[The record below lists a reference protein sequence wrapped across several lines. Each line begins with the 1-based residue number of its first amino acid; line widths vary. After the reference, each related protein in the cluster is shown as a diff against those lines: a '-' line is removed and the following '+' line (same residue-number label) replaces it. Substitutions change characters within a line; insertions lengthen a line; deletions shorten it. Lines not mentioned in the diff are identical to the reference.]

1 VLPHGTRSLR
11 SRVSGCGAINFAHA
25 ALGEPTWL
33 SRAQADQLAM
43 LRQRKRI
50 TQEEYIARLNA
61 LRGQFGL
68 QPVQGGDRNV
78 STNRS
83 WAARSALPGWPLI
96 PHQHSAGGGVGG
108 QYSRVISTR
117 HCIPLLN
124 RPAIPQALELDLLKI
139 LPMSPSRTENSDHLV
154 GLKRLCNNI
163 ESSKVKGFRP

>member
-1 VLPHGTRSLR
+1 MLPSVSLHGSLGLKPINWLCSDSGSGSPKKSHRTTKSLR
-11 SRVSGCGAINFAHA
+11 
-25 ALGEPTWL
+25 GE
-33 SRAQADQLAM
+33 
-43 LRQRKRI
+43 
-50 TQEEYIARLNA
+50 
-61 LRGQFGL
+61 FGL
-68 QPVQGGDRNV
+68 QPVQGGERNV